1 MIRNI
6 EDEEDNWDS
15 ETKLYFDRSYPD
27 RMQDVFTEIVE
38 KYTENRTIN
47 NYYESTYLYT
57 PDIDPSDS
65 LPEPYH
71 DRFDETKFKY
81 YIGKNAKALVIS
93 QNFDWSDY
101 RIAPDT
107 VVNEIVIETIEVPE
121 NLFDLKLDL
130 KLLKFRY
137 LEITSLEPFKRIKTS
152 GVSFDNCK
160 VASKVFDDMDR
171 DVKIIRLTS
180 IDIDLPDF
188 KQFEKLEE
196 LSLVYTLDSFEQ
208 LKEVT
213 EGLNLKKLVIS
224 GDLVTNQSK
233 QYLTDIVKS
242 KGTKIEI
249 VGPSIKNK

>member
-1 MIRNI
+1 
-6 EDEEDNWDS
+6 
-15 ETKLYFDRSYPD
+15 
-27 RMQDVFTEIVE
+27 
-38 KYTENRTIN
+38 
-47 NYYESTYLYT
+47 
-57 PDIDPSDS
+57 
-65 LPEPYH
+65 
-71 DRFDETKFKY
+71 
-81 YIGKNAKALVIS
+81 
-93 QNFDWSDY
+93 
-101 RIAPDT
+101 
-107 VVNEIVIETIEVPE
+107 
-121 NLFDLKLDL
+121 LKLDL

-180 IDIDLPDF
+180 INIDLPDF